1 MLYLHTHCLLFD
13 SFLLSFSPE
22 VEFSENV
29 PASHQLNIPHLNKYL
44 QRDFLLSR
52 DIYVQTFTLT
62 YNIQHFFFFLRSA
75 TKTKRQINSFSS
87 ANSVKPKAK
96 SCSFNSCCNGWLW
109 VHGVCCGCCRIPSV
123 HRRLQSQQRQTCPEE
138 RKKERKKEASEKHV
152 WSSQTALL
160 SSLFHCTFLNNTSPH
175 LPTPTDNQGFIFNI
189 S

>member
-1 MLYLHTHCLLFD
+1 MFLHLISLTFHTWINIYKETFCCLVTSMFKH
-13 SFLLSFSPE
+13 LLWLITFS
-22 VEFSENV
+22 
-29 PASHQLNIPHLNKYL
+29 I
-44 QRDFLLSR
+44 
-52 DIYVQTFTLT
+52 
-62 YNIQHFFFFLRSA
+62 FFFFLRSA

-175 LPTPTDNQGFIFNI
+175 LPTPTDN
-189 S
+189 